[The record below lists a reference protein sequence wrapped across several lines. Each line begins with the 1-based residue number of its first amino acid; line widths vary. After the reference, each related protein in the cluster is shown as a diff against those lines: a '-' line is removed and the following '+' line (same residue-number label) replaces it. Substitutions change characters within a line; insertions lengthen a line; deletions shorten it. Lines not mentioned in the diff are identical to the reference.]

1 MVTSGY
7 RGRLPGRDWL
17 SRVDVEV
24 LTVEGRAAVMIHQ
37 TVGLNLADCR
47 SVEGLLFD
55 VSAHHG
61 VGRNI
66 IVLGGGEQVVIG
78 VTAVHRVNITNNG
91 RIHRVL
97 LRAHRL
103 HLASVL

>member
-1 MVTSGY
+1 MTSGY
-7 RGRLPGRDWL
+7 RGRLPGIDWL

-24 LTVEGRAAVMIHQ
+24 LTIEGRAAVMTYQ
-37 TVGLNLADCR
+37 TVGLNLANCR

-55 VSAHHG
+55 FIAHHG
-61 VGRNI
+61 VGWDI

-78 VTAVHRVNITNNG
+78 VTAVHRVNITNHG